1 MRGTDAS
8 RLASRALWR
17 RRIACVTERS
27 VSTSSA
33 ADGGAGGGSAVLLHV
48 FSRLNRPGWQA
59 PIAPCWPRSAG
70 PCPGQPGDHCCPA
83 PKRCCGSFRELVRRK
98 WAAFRR
104 RPHRQRP
111 LSGASSTTH
120 LPPGSREPQV
130 RIPSHPG
137 SAPPVVTH
145 ACGRRWPHR
154 TRCSGSGVGC
164 TPSATAE
171 RRTRQYP
178 AVRLAWRTEDAS
190 LPAGPRR
197 WGLPHGPAA
206 CVISSSQISA
216 TTNARRRLRAPA
228 ALPGRLAQRSERDRD
243 SLWERGSWP
252 SPQPRGRC
260 WGAVWLPSGG
270 S

>member
-1 MRGTDAS
+1 MAV
-8 RLASRALWR
+8 RAADQLCCCMCSVGSTGPAGR
-17 RRIACVTERS
+17 RRS
-27 VSTSSA
+27 LP
-33 ADGGAGGGSAVLLHV
+33 AG
-48 FSRLNRPGWQA
+48 RD
-59 PIAPCWPRSAG
+59 
-70 PCPGQPGDHCCPA
+70 QPGPA
-83 PKRCCGSFRELVRRK
+83 QASLAITAAQPRNAAAVASGNWSVANGPPFGDDRTGSGRSQERAPR
-98 WAAFRR
+98 
-104 RPHRQRP
+104 
-111 LSGASSTTH
+111 TH